1 MSSAV
6 LLMAY
11 GTPDNADQVAAYYT
25 HIRGGRAP
33 SPESVARLQRRYKIV
48 GGRTPLLDITNA
60 VAASLTQML
69 GAHTYVGMK
78 HWHPFIGDTIRKMS
92 DDGITDVVAVPL
104 APHYSRI
111 SIGGY
116 RKAVDDAI
124 AGLSRPMTLRFVD
137 NWHLH
142 PQFVDLIAER
152 VRASLARWPE
162 RKRARVFTVFSA
174 HSLPTRIR
182 EWDDPYERQLVDSCR
197 AVAARAELDNWRF
210 AFQSAGDT
218 GEPWLGP
225 DICDVLQTLH
235 DEGARD
241 VLSVPIGFVSEHLE
255 ILYDIDFE
263 AMNKARQL
271 DMTLRRTAMPNTD
284 PAFVRVIAAV
294 VEEQRAMAALAS

>member
-1 MSSAV
+1 MS
-6 LLMAY
+6 
-11 GTPDNADQVAAYYT
+11 G
-25 HIRGGRAP
+25 
-33 SPESVARLQRRYKIV
+33 
-48 GGRTPLLDITNA
+48 
-60 VAASLTQML
+60 
-69 GAHTYVGMK
+69 
-78 HWHPFIGDTIRKMS
+78 
-92 DDGITDVVAVPL
+92 DGITDVVAVPL

-284 PAFVRVIAAV
+284 PAFVRVLAAV

>member
-241 VLSVPIGFVSEHLE
+241 VLSVPIGFVSDHLE